1 MAEGNAPCVEEYERG
16 HGAGPQGTR
25 EVNFCSIR
33 FNPVVSLLAA
43 GVLWGFVLYAVLDDE
58 AVTVFGEWQ
67 SWVTSTFTWLYIVS
81 QDYWLFYLF
90 PLCYYYGDMKLGQD
104 DEEPEYGDLT
114 YLAMVWCAG
123 VAIGLIFYG
132 VSEPLTHSVDASNK
146 YNNNGYFNE
155 NEMAINGLHI
165 TLFHWGF
172 LAWIVYA
179 ITALTMGFLSYRKGL
194 PLCFR
199 STLAPLFG
207 KATWGWMGDLLDVL
221 TIVTIVAGL
230 CTSLGL
236 GARQIVGGLQRL
248 EWLDGTLTEDELT
261 NTAAVVIAIIT
272 ICATLSVVAG
282 LEFGIKT
289 VSYAAF
295 MCGNVLMMVVFALD
309 EPWYIL
315 NVIVQ
320 TVGYHL
326 NHFIEIAFDTDAF
339 AQMDLGNGR
348 PNDGKG
354 ANPSWMDWWTIFYW
368 GWWIAWA
375 PFVGTFMARISRG
388 RTIKQVV
395 MYTLTL
401 PFMYA
406 VLWFCIFGAAGIRMN
421 RRAIWLENIGTTEFG
436 NADYF
441 LHTDTNF
448 RPSGAGKC
456 FDVPASIPGEAFAA
470 YSVNINVS
478 PVCKYS
484 GGDSSGYWFDL
495 MGQYYGMGQALTF
508 VSIVTTILYF
518 VTSSDSG
525 SLVVDLIAANGREA
539 HVVQRVFWAFTEGAV
554 AIACLLSGGFSSLT
568 ALQAVSIVMGLPFTV
583 VMMMMC
589 TSLWRALK
597 IEAGEIAPRGQR
609 TDWKMPLY
617 GGIFDAPEFLL
628 SFGRSALPSAN
639 TCGTFVLATLAPA
652 LVFYRSMRA
661 MSKYEKGEGTSAF
674 LHGMLTATLGV
685 FFMAFVI
692 LHIVSW
698 VFQADA
704 AGAKEGKAMF
714 CFAWIAYLTFASIL
728 SLGRHQMRRL
738 YGIEGSGIED
748 ICAAVFLYPQTLCQ
762 MMEQV
767 SEVPVPKQVYKKA
780 QDAKTAEVDI

>member
-1 MAEGNAPCVEEYERG
+1 
-16 HGAGPQGTR
+16 
-25 EVNFCSIR
+25 
-33 FNPVVSLLAA
+33 
-43 GVLWGFVLYAVLDDE
+43 
-58 AVTVFGEWQ
+58 
-67 SWVTSTFTWLYIVS
+67 
-81 QDYWLFYLF
+81 
-90 PLCYYYGDMKLGQD
+90 
-104 DEEPEYGDLT
+104 
-114 YLAMVWCAG
+114 
-123 VAIGLIFYG
+123 
-132 VSEPLTHSVDASNK
+132 
-146 YNNNGYFNE
+146 
-155 NEMAINGLHI
+155 
-165 TLFHWGF
+165 
-172 LAWIVYA
+172 
-179 ITALTMGFLSYRKGL
+179 
-194 PLCFR
+194 
-199 STLAPLFG
+199 
-207 KATWGWMGDLLDVL
+207 
-221 TIVTIVAGL
+221 
-230 CTSLGL
+230 
-236 GARQIVGGLQRL
+236 
-248 EWLDGTLTEDELT
+248 
-261 NTAAVVIAIIT
+261 
-272 ICATLSVVAG
+272 
-282 LEFGIKT
+282 
-289 VSYAAF
+289 
-295 MCGNVLMMVVFALD
+295 
-309 EPWYIL
+309 
-315 NVIVQ
+315 
-320 TVGYHL
+320 
-326 NHFIEIAFDTDAF
+326 
-339 AQMDLGNGR
+339 MDLGNGR

-441 LHTDTNF
+441 LHTDTTF

-609 TDWKMPLY
+609 TDWKMPMY
-617 GGIFDAPEFLL
+617 GGIFDAPEYLL
-628 SFGRSALPSAN
+628 SSFRSPLPSMN
-639 TCGTFVLATLAPA
+639 TCGTFVLATLAPP
-652 LVFYRSMRA
+652 LVFWRSMRA

-738 YGIEGSGIED
+738 YAIEGSGIED
-748 ICAAVFLYPQTLCQ
+748 ICAAVFLYPQTPASSAEASAHMQRGCFVECRGVFLLTFLRTEAVPDDGASQ
-762 MMEQV
+762 RSAG
-767 SEVPVPKQVYKKA
+767 SETGLQEGSGRMVPCCRWMV
-780 QDAKTAEVDI
+780 